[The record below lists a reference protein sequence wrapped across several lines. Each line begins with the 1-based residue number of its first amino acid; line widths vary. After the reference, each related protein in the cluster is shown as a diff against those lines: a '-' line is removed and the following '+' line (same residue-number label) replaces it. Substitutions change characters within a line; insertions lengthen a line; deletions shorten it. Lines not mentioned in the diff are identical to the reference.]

1 MAAFRLPTLDSLFG
15 SREAQSE
22 APALIIVGLGNPGEK
37 YAATRHNAGFWCLDY
52 IAKEHSVKFSRRN
65 RSTLIGECDIEG
77 QRVVLAKPRIFV
89 NRSGQAVSYLL
100 TRFGVTPGKLLIIYD
115 EIALPL
121 GKIRLRP
128 TGSAGGHNGIKSII
142 EATDTQDFP
151 RLRFGVDRPPNGED
165 QIAYVLGTLSN
176 EEQKVADEVIVRVAE
191 SVSSLLTVGIE
202 RTMNKFN

>member
-1 MAAFRLPTLDSLFG
+1 
-15 SREAQSE
+15 
-22 APALIIVGLGNPGEK
+22 GNPGEN
-37 YAATRHNAGFWCLDY
+37 YAATRHNAGFWCVDY
-52 IAKEHSVKFSRRN
+52 IAKERSVKFSRRN
-65 RSTLIGECDIEG
+65 RSTLVGECDIEG
-77 QRVVLAKPRIFV
+77 QRVVLAKPRAFV

-100 TRFGVTPGKLLIIYD
+100 TRFGVTPEKLLIIYD

-142 EATDTQDFP
+142 EATGTQDFP

-165 QIAYVLGTLSN
+165 QIAYVIGTLSD